1 MRNKKQVTMN
11 LAAKKVKNHNV
22 MFFRTD
28 PEALLLHMLLLCY
41 CPVLPG
47 TALLLP
53 CYCPVPAGVLLI
65 RSQDAED

>member
-28 PEALLLHMLLLCY
+28 PEALVGARTDHHRCTATDGKKKL
-41 CPVLPG
+41 G
-47 TALLLP
+47 NGQTAL
-53 CYCPVPAGVLLI
+53 
-65 RSQDAED
+65 